1 MIQIDLI
8 TGFLGSGKTTFLKK
22 YAKYLMSQGMRI
34 GILENDYGAVN
45 VDMMLLQ
52 DLEGEQCDLE
62 MVAGGCDADCHKRR
76 FKTKLIAMGML
87 GYDRV
92 IIEPSGIF
100 DMDEFFDVLHED
112 PLSRWYEIGNVIAIV
127 DAKLEKELSHP
138 SQFMLASQIAG
149 AGQIV
154 LSKSQLA
161 SDEEICETLL
171 QCKNALQEFKCQRE
185 IVGMSGTNEI
195 DKKSGI
201 NKIEEDKQNRKE
213 DAIKTQVCVLNKDW
227 ETLNE
232 QDFQGILSCGYQ
244 SSSYVKAYQQDDV
257 GYSSLYYMNQPFE
270 ESKITEIAK
279 KILEDDNC
287 GNVFRV
293 KGFVKKEDGGWMKL
307 NATKEQISLEPIEKG
322 QEIIIVIGEQL
333 IQEKVDRY
341 FN

>member
-1 MIQIDLI
+1 MIKIDLI

-52 DLEGEQCDLE
+52 DLEGDQCDLE

-138 SQFMLASQIAG
+138 SQFMLASQIAS
-149 AGQIV
+149 AGCVV
-154 LSKSQLA
+154 LSKTQLA
-161 SDEEICETLL
+161 SVQNIADTLKQCNEAL
-171 QCKNALQEFKCQRE
+171 GQFQCKRQLFEMFAD
-185 IVGMSGTNEI
+185 TP
-195 DKKSGI
+195 
-201 NKIEEDKQNRKE
+201 KE
-213 DAIKTQVCVLNKDW
+213 SILIKDW
-227 ETLNE
+227 DALTD
-232 QDFQGILSCGYQ
+232 QDFDAILSCGYETT
-244 SSSYVKAYQQDDV
+244 SYVKAYHQDDV

-279 KILEDDNC
+279 SLLEDSNC

-293 KGFVKKEDGGWMKL
+293 KGFVKREDGSWLKL
-307 NATKEQISLEPIEKG
+307 NATKEQIALEPIEKG
-322 QEIIIVIGEQL
+322 QEIVIVIGEKLNQD
-333 IQEKVDRY
+333 QVNSY
-341 FN
+341 FKIS